1 MLNSSLKL
9 LLNIKGREL
18 KLSEIAKDLGDKKVF
33 RVEGF
38 SCANCAGK
46 FERNVKEIPGVQDAK
61 VNFGA
66 SKISVYGDASVEQL
80 EKAGAFENLKVMP
93 EKPKRL
99 ASPQPIEPQV
109 IQEMKSIY
117 RVEGFSC
124 ANCAG
129 KFERNVKEIP
139 GVQDAKV
146 NFGASK
152 ISVVGEA
159 TIEDLEKAGAFE
171 NLKVILDKPVRQ
183 DGQIKREDNK
193 VIKEEKVPF
202 YKKHSSLLYACLF
215 IAFGYFSMFV
225 NGEDNIITSL
235 LFIAS
240 IVIGG
245 YSLFKVGFQNLRR
258 LDFDMKTLM
267 TVAVIGAAFI
277 GEWAEASV
285 VVILFAISEA
295 LERFS
300 MDRARQSIRSLMDI
314 APKEALV
321 RRNGQEVMIH
331 VDDIVVGDIMII
343 KPGQKIAMDGVVVKG
358 NSSINQA
365 AITGESVPVGKAVDD
380 EVFAGTLN
388 EEGLLEVKITK
399 LVEDTTISKIIELVE
414 EAQAERAPSQAFVD
428 KFAKY
433 YTPVIMVIA
442 ALVAAV
448 PPLFFDGS
456 WSTWVYQGLSVL
468 VVGCPCALVISTPI
482 SIVSAI
488 GNAAKKGVLIKGGV
502 YLEEMGALKAVA
514 FDKTGTLT
522 KGVPVVTDYNVLTK
536 SVNEKELLS
545 IIAALE
551 TRSGHPLATAIIK
564 KAEEESTS
572 YSDVVVEEFSSITG
586 KGIKGVVN
594 GITYFIG
601 SPKLFKDLL
610 TTGVGQNLE
619 EDVTAL
625 QNQGKTAMV
634 IGTESEVLGIIAVA
648 DEVRESSKEVIH
660 KLHQLGIKKTI
671 MLTGDNKGT
680 ANAIGGHVG
689 VSEIQAELMP
699 EDKLNYIKQLRSEY
713 GNVAMVGDGVNDAP
727 ALAAST
733 VGIAMGG
740 AGTDTALET
749 ADVALMGD
757 DLRKLPFTVKLSRKA
772 LNIIKANI
780 AFAIGIKLLA
790 LLLVIPGWL
799 TLWIAILSD
808 MGATLL
814 VSLNSLRLMR
824 VKE

>member
-1 MLNSSLKL
+1 MSESMKL
-9 LLNIKGREL
+9 LDEKQ
-18 KLSEIAKDLGDKKVF
+18 VY

-38 SCANCAGK
+38 TCANCAGK
-46 FERNVKEIPGVQDAK
+46 FENNVKQLQGVQDAK

-66 SKISVYGDASVEQL
+66 SKISVYGNATIEEL
-80 EKAGAFENLKVMP
+80 EKAGAFENLKV
-93 EKPKRL
+93 
-99 ASPQPIEPQV
+99 SPDKLVREAK
-109 IQEMKSIY
+109 QEDIK
-117 RVEGFSC
+117 E
-124 ANCAG
+124 
-129 KFERNVKEIP
+129 VKE
-139 GVQDAKV
+139 
-146 NFGASK
+146 
-152 ISVVGEA
+152 
-159 TIEDLEKAGAFE
+159 
-171 NLKVILDKPVRQ
+171 
-183 DGQIKREDNK
+183 
-193 VIKEEKVPF
+193 PF
-202 YKKHSSLLYACLF
+202 YKKHSTLLYATLL
-215 IAFGYFSMFV
+215 IVFGYLSSFV
-225 NGEDNIITSL
+225 NGDENIVTTL
-235 LFIAS
+235 LFVAS
-240 IVIGG
+240 MIIGG
-245 YSLFKVGFQNLRR
+245 LSLFKVGFQNLLRFE
-258 LDFDMKTLM
+258 FDMKTLM
-267 TVAVIGAAFI
+267 TVAVIGGGII
-277 GEWAEASV
+277 GEWAEVAI

-300 MDRARQSIRSLMDI
+300 MDKARQSIRSLMDI

-321 RRNGQEVMIH
+321 RRNGQEMMIH
-331 VDDIVVGDIMII
+331 VDDIAVGDIMIV
-343 KPGQKIAMDGVVVKG
+343 KPGQKIAMDGVVVSG
-358 NSSINQA
+358 YSAVNQA
-365 AITGESVPVGKAVDD
+365 AITGESVPVEKTVDD

-399 LVEDTTISKIIELVE
+399 LVEDTTISKIIHLVE
-414 EAQAERAPSQAFVD
+414 EAQGERAPSQAFVE

-442 ALVAAV
+442 ALVAVV

-456 WSTWVYQGLSVL
+456 WETWIYQGLAVL

-502 YLEEMGALKAVA
+502 YLEEMGALKAIA

-522 KGVPVVTDYNVLTK
+522 KGVPVVTDFNVMNK
-536 SVNEKELLS
+536 QVNEKELLS
-545 IIAALE
+545 IITALE
-551 TRSGHPLATAIIK
+551 YRSQHPLASAIMK
-564 KAEEESTS
+564 KAEEENIT
-572 YSDVVVEEFSSITG
+572 YSDVLVEDFSSITG
-586 KGIKGVVN
+586 KGIKGIVN
-594 GITYFIG
+594 KTTYYIG
-601 SPKLFKDLL
+601 SPKLFKELAMSDFNETLEL
-610 TTGVGQNLE
+610 NVTT
-619 EDVTAL
+619 L
-625 QNQGKTAMV
+625 QNQGKTAMI
-634 IGTESEVLGIIAVA
+634 IGTEKEILAVIAVA
-648 DEVRESSKEVIH
+648 DEVRESSKEVIK
-660 KLHQLGIKKTI
+660 KLHQLGIKRTI

-689 VSEIQAELMP
+689 VSDIQAELMP
-699 EDKLNYIKQLRSEY
+699 QDKLDYIKQLRSEY
-713 GNVAMVGDGVNDAP
+713 SNVAMVGDGVNDAP

-780 AFAIGIKLLA
+780 TFAIAIKFIA

-814 VSLNSLRLMR
+814 VALNGLRLMR